1 LSTCP
6 VALTLYWA
14 TTSPSA
20 GDAVVLDHPYPKKD
34 SLDQMMSELF
44 RAM

>member
-1 LSTCP
+1 MRAVS
-6 VALTLYWA
+6 
-14 TTSPSA
+14 SRSA
-20 GDAVVLDHPYPKKD
+20 GDAVVLEHPYPKKD